1 VIAPGRG
8 EFCRNAATTRFTL
21 TEDDIVTNRTRAL
34 LAVLP
39 LAMAGGLLFACG
51 SDETAAP
58 PDHTPTT
65 YSLIINGVPQEA
77 PYSIQASHQVVVQ
90 IKFFNA
96 AGEDLDAVEAE
107 HFGGLSLNPTSL
119 GTVTPLTDHHYQFNL
134 TTSATPGSGTL
145 TVSFGH
151 DEAADEVTFDPAPF
165 TVTGGG
171 QN

>member
-1 VIAPGRG
+1 MTP
-8 EFCRNAATTRFTL
+8 
-21 TEDDIVTNRTRAL
+21 VTNLTRTL
-34 LAVLP
+34 LAALP
-39 LAMAGGLLFACG
+39 LAMAGGLLSACG

-65 YSLIINGVPQEA
+65 YSLIINSVPKEA
-77 PYSIQASHQVVVQ
+77 PYSVQASHQVVVQ

-107 HFGGLSLNPTSL
+107 HFGGLSLNPTDL
-119 GTVTPLTDHHYQFNL
+119 GTVTRVTDHHYQFNVI
-134 TTSATPGSGTL
+134 TSATPGSGTL

-151 DEAADEVTFDPAPF
+151 DEAADEVAFDPAPISI
-165 TVTGGG
+165 TGAG

>member
-1 VIAPGRG
+1 MS
-8 EFCRNAATTRFTL
+8 TRFTL
-21 TEDDIVTNRTRAL
+21 NEDDTVTNLTRSL

-39 LAMAGGLLFACG
+39 VVLAGGLLSACG
-51 SDETAAP
+51 SDEKAAP

-65 YSLIINGVPQEA
+65 YSLIINSVSKEA
-77 PYSIQASHQVVVQ
+77 PYSVQASHQVLVQ

-96 AGEDLDAVEAE
+96 EGEDLDAVEAE
-107 HFGGLSLNPTSL
+107 HFGGLSLNPSSL

-165 TVTGGG
+165 AVTGAG